1 MPRDERPD
9 GYNRI
14 AAICLILFL
23 IVGIGM
29 MIVRDFT

>member
-1 MPRDERPD
+1 MSERPD
-9 GYNRI
+9 GYSRTTSI
-14 AAICLILFL
+14 SLILFL